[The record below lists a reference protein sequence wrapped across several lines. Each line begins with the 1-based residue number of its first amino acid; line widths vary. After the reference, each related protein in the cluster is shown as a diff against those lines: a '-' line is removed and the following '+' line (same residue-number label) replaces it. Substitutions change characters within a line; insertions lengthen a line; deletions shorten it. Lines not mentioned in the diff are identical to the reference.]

1 MYDRTSFIEA
11 VLTNRTFCKDRVL
24 DPLKY
29 LPPTGEHCTEYL
41 AHLPC
46 VNVNRSKVR
55 SDAPVGGHT
64 VAGKFPFSLSPFPT
78 LTPLHPQCPG
88 NSPARTHPAP
98 RQETRMSFK
107 DAQSANP
114 HTSAI
119 GNASLRT
126 GAHTRQG
133 ARLGTIS
140 TGNATIEVNISE
152 SWS

>member
-114 HTSAI
+114 HTSACVI
-119 GNASLRT
+119 ILLCLICHWQCLVCVISLV
-126 GAHTRQG
+126 
-133 ARLGTIS
+133 LGLT
-140 TGNATIEVNISE
+140 ATLSLE
-152 SWS
+152 